1 MNNFN
6 DLLITYKVAI
16 PPIQRDYAQGRNSNA
31 INTIRER
38 FLQSVFEALNV
49 EDGQPLLLDFIYG
62 YIEEDT
68 LAGGNQNLQIFKPL
82 DGQQRLTTL
91 FLLHWYIANRE
102 NNLNS
107 ASSILQRFTYE
118 TRRTS
123 REFCEKLVN
132 FNLNLN
138 LQSPVDK
145 QIVNQPWYFSNWNN
159 DPTIQSML
167 VVLASIEVKYNY
179 YSSLPNTGL
188 SNVWQNLIS
197 PQPKIQF
204 ELLSMKELGLA
215 DDLYI
220 KMNARGK
227 ALTAFEQFKSYF
239 STILNSEHSKYFNN
253 KIDNEWTDLFWAIFK
268 DREDI
273 DLAKFVDQGFLNF
286 FNYVT
291 DILIIKGNIEIQRP
305 DFLLKEENVGINIQ
319 EIINNANYVYKGNS
333 ENVKLLFD
341 WLDLFE
347 RLSHLDWPFD
357 EIFYLNDVDFRLE
370 KTKLFG
376 TNTSLN
382 LFNNCVEY
390 YGKANF
396 PLMEHLLLYTFIQIK
411 INNIEVP
418 ENFYRLVRNLLANT
432 SDNQFRFENLSALYR
447 GIDNLILGD
456 REFSN
461 LPFTRR
467 QLNEEIEKENF
478 LNQNNGIKEI
488 IYRLEDHSLLK
499 GSISIF
505 NIDETIELIG
515 PIFLRKFTSTA
526 NLLAINKSLLTKG
539 MYPQIYNGASG
550 IKKRFGNARY
560 NNWEEIFTHSENRQG
575 FDNVKEILRD
585 YLNFCY
591 ENVTSDEEI
600 VNHYLLNGPAKDI
613 TYYILTYD
621 SFISHNG
628 TTFKGFYSWTD
639 IENEPYKCYI
649 LSGDNFRS
657 KSWSP
662 FLYELNLRCNDCIL
676 EDSSSDLLF
685 TRGDLSFIIKHENAG
700 FKFIAAENNLI
711 AETIIDNLTEINKLN
726 QEGVL
731 LINQDYAGIDLED
744 RILKCLTFIN
754 EEIILAE

>member
-347 RLSHLDWPFD
+347 RLSHLDCPFD

-390 YGKANF
+390 YCKSNF
-396 PLMEHLLLYTFIQIK
+396 PLI
-411 INNIEVP
+411 
-418 ENFYRLVRNLLANT
+418 
-432 SDNQFRFENLSALYR
+432 
-447 GIDNLILGD
+447 
-456 REFSN
+456 
-461 LPFTRR
+461 
-467 QLNEEIEKENF
+467 
-478 LNQNNGIKEI
+478 
-488 IYRLEDHSLLK
+488 
-499 GSISIF
+499 
-505 NIDETIELIG
+505 
-515 PIFLRKFTSTA
+515 
-526 NLLAINKSLLTKG
+526 
-539 MYPQIYNGASG
+539 
-550 IKKRFGNARY
+550 
-560 NNWEEIFTHSENRQG
+560 
-575 FDNVKEILRD
+575 
-585 YLNFCY
+585 
-591 ENVTSDEEI
+591 
-600 VNHYLLNGPAKDI
+600 
-613 TYYILTYD
+613 
-621 SFISHNG
+621 
-628 TTFKGFYSWTD
+628 
-639 IENEPYKCYI
+639 
-649 LSGDNFRS
+649 
-657 KSWSP
+657 
-662 FLYELNLRCNDCIL
+662 
-676 EDSSSDLLF
+676 
-685 TRGDLSFIIKHENAG
+685 
-700 FKFIAAENNLI
+700 
-711 AETIIDNLTEINKLN
+711 
-726 QEGVL
+726 
-731 LINQDYAGIDLED
+731 
-744 RILKCLTFIN
+744 
-754 EEIILAE
+754 

>member
-1 MNNFN
+1 M
-6 DLLITYKVAI
+6 
-16 PPIQRDYAQGRNSNA
+16 
-31 INTIRER
+31 
-38 FLQSVFEALNV
+38 
-49 EDGQPLLLDFIYG
+49 
-62 YIEEDT
+62 
-68 LAGGNQNLQIFKPL
+68 
-82 DGQQRLTTL
+82 
-91 FLLHWYIANRE
+91 
-102 NNLNS
+102 
-107 ASSILQRFTYE
+107 
-118 TRRTS
+118 
-123 REFCEKLVN
+123 
-132 FNLNLN
+132 
-138 LQSPVDK
+138 
-145 QIVNQPWYFSNWNN
+145 
-159 DPTIQSML
+159 
-167 VVLASIEVKYNY
+167 
-179 YSSLPNTGL
+179 
-188 SNVWQNLIS
+188 
-197 PQPKIQF
+197 
-204 ELLSMKELGLA
+204 
-215 DDLYI
+215 
-220 KMNARGK
+220 
-227 ALTAFEQFKSYF
+227 
-239 STILNSEHSKYFNN
+239 
-253 KIDNEWTDLFWAIFK
+253 
-268 DREDI
+268 
-273 DLAKFVDQGFLNF
+273 
-286 FNYVT
+286 
-291 DILIIKGNIEIQRP
+291 
-305 DFLLKEENVGINIQ
+305 
-319 EIINNANYVYKGNS
+319 
-333 ENVKLLFD
+333 
-341 WLDLFE
+341 
-347 RLSHLDWPFD
+347 
-357 EIFYLNDVDFRLE
+357 
-370 KTKLFG
+370 
-376 TNTSLN
+376 
-382 LFNNCVEY
+382 
-390 YGKANF
+390 
-396 PLMEHLLLYTFIQIK
+396 
-411 INNIEVP
+411 
-418 ENFYRLVRNLLANT
+418 ANT
-432 SDNQFRFENLSALYR
+432 SDNQFRFEYLSALYR